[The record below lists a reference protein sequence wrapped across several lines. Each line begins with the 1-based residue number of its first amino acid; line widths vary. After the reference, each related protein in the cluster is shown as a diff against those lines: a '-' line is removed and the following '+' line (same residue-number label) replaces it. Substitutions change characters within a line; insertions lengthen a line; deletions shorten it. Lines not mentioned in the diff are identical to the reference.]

1 MAKII
6 NCVQGSDEWLQART
20 GMITASRIADVL
32 AKTKSGPS
40 ASRRN
45 YQAELVVERMT
56 GEPTTGGFV
65 SSAMQWG
72 TEQEP
77 YARASYELQT
87 GNTVREVGFTIH
99 EEFAW
104 AGASPDGLIDGD
116 GALEIKCPQ
125 TATHLELWEG
135 GSIKGSYYAQMQW
148 TMFVNDLAWC
158 DFVSYDPRMKIP
170 ALQLYVKRVPRDQD
184 WIDYAVA
191 EAKLFDQEIKLRVL
205 KLKNI
210 ARKAA

>member
-6 NCVQGSDEWLQART
+6 DCVQGTEEWLQART
-20 GMITASRIADVL
+20 GIITASRVADML

-56 GEPTTGGFV
+56 GEPTIGGFV

-87 GNTVREVGFTIH
+87 GNIVREVGFTIH
-99 EEFAW
+99 DDLQW
-104 AGASPDGLIDGD
+104 AGASPDGLVNLD
-116 GALEIKCPQ
+116 GAVEIKCPQ

-158 DFVSYDPRMKIP
+158 DFVSYDPRVKIP
-170 ALQLYVKRVPRDQD
+170 QLQLYVKRVPRDQE
-184 WIDYAVA
+184 WIDSAVK
-191 EAKLFDQEIKLRVL
+191 EAKDFEHEISVRVE
-205 KLKNI
+205 KLKDI
-210 ARKAA
+210 ARRAA